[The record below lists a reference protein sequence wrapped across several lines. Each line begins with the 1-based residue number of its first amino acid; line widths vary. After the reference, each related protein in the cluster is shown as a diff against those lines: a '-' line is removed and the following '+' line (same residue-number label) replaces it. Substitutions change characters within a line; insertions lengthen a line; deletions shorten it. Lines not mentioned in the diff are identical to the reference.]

1 MNRNE
6 KVKELLRRTFRESP
20 GGSDLAGMDRRILND
35 ASTSMKQA
43 GAAYLQAHRIFAW
56 RTIMKGRIM
65 TKLATAAIIVIAA
78 TVFINHFDGSSNGSS
93 VVFAEVLKNI
103 QEVDSAMWRE
113 QRIITC
119 NDQEVDLLNSNVVR
133 RFSSEYGS
141 TEEMYSTAG
150 WLLHHVYWLT
160 QEGARI
166 EVAPL
171 FKKYKRTELTKAE
184 RYVWSQANIEAAIE
198 KFLKVEQPKKLGR
211 RKIDG
216 VEAEGFEIKDS
227 KIAGAFVPISFDSL
241 VARFWVDV
249 ETSLPV
255 RYEAELVIS
264 DRHITFFTG
273 GKAVEVKVVGNE
285 FQWNVEFE
293 PETFEPNIPPYYTP
307 MEY

>member
-1 MNRNE
+1 MNRAE
-6 KVKELLRRTFRESP
+6 KIKKLLQRTLQWSPDESNP
-20 GGSDLAGMDRRILND
+20 TAMDERILSD

-43 GAAYLQAHRIFAW
+43 VAANQQVCHTSLWRI
-56 RTIMKGRIM
+56 IMQNKV
-65 TKLATAAIIVIAA
+65 TKLGSAALMMIAA
-78 TVFINHFDGSSNGSS
+78 TIAVVHLGSSVDRSS
-93 VVFAEVLKNI
+93 VVFADVLKSI
-103 QEVDSAMWRE
+103 QEANSALWRE
-113 QRIITC
+113 QRIMTC
-119 NDQEVDLLNSNVVR
+119 DDHKIDFLNSNVVR

-141 TEEMYSTAG
+141 TEVMYSTDG

-160 QEGARI
+160 QADARI

-171 FKKYKRTELTKAE
+171 FKQYRRTELTEAE
-184 RYVWSQANIEAAIE
+184 RNVWSQVNIEAAIE

-211 RKIDG
+211 KKIDG

-227 KIAGAFVPISFDSL
+227 EIAGAFVPIRFDSL
-241 VARFWVDV
+241 VARLWVDV

-285 FQWNVEFE
+285 
-293 PETFEPNIPPYYTP
+293 
-307 MEY
+307 

>member
-1 MNRNE
+1 MNRIE
-6 KVKELLRRTFRESP
+6 KTKELLRRTFR
-20 GGSDLAGMDRRILND
+20 GSAEGTDLVGMDERILSD
-35 ASTSMKQA
+35 AFTNMRKAVVDNRQV
-43 GAAYLQAHRIFAW
+43 HRISIW
-56 RTIMKGRIM
+56 RTIMKSKV
-65 TKLATAAIIVIAA
+65 TSFSSAALMMIAVTIA
-78 TVFINHFDGSSNGSS
+78 VVHLGSSVDRSS
-93 VVFAEVLKNI
+93 VVFADVLRSI
-103 QEVDSAMWRE
+103 QEANSALWRE

-119 NDQEVDLLNSNVVR
+119 DDHEIDFWNSNVVR

-141 TEEMYSTAG
+141 TEEMYTTDG
-150 WLLHHVYWLT
+150 WLMHHVYWLT
-160 QEGARI
+160 QEDARI

-171 FKKYKRTELTKAE
+171 FNQYKRAKLTEAE
-184 RYVWSQANIEAAIE
+184 RVVWSQANIEAAIE

-211 RKIDG
+211 KQIDG
-216 VEAEGFEIKDS
+216 VEAEGFEFRDS
-227 KIAGAFVPISFDSL
+227 EIAGAFVPVTFDSL
-241 VARFWVDV
+241 VARLWVDV